1 MIPTDLTQWKESARR
16 DDWHI
21 CFVGSDIREMIGEI
35 ERLRRE
41 EKHLK
46 QLVQAYSDMAKNK

>member
-1 MIPTDLTQWKESARR
+1 MIPTDLTQWKENARR
-16 DDWHI
+16 DDWHKL
-21 CFVGSDIREMIGEI
+21 FVGSDIREMIGEI

-46 QLVQAYSDMAKNK
+46 QLVQAYSDMAKNN